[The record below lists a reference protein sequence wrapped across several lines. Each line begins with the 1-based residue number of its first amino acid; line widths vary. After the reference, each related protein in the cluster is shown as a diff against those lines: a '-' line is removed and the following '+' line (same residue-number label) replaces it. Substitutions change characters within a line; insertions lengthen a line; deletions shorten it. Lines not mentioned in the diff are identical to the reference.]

1 MAGAAEALADPAIE
15 RLVVTDAVPAF
26 RLASGPVRDKVD
38 ILPAAP
44 LLAEAVRRLDEG
56 RALADL
62 FVF

>member
-1 MAGAAEALADPAIE
+1 
-15 RLVVTDAVPAF
+15 
-26 RLASGPVRDKVD
+26 VRDKVD